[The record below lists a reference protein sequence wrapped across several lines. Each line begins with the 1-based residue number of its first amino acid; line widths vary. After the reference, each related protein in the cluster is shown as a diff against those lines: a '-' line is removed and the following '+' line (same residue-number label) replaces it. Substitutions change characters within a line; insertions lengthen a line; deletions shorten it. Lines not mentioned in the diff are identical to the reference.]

1 MAADYASAIIGLAGM
16 VAQALAHK
24 KAIKQEKQDT
34 RRDTSYDIAMENAA
48 SLGAPGA
55 RYQQQAHDAL
65 THNSR
70 LNRIPVDY
78 GASLGMLGH
87 SLAGAFDG
95 SGSDADAAL
104 AKPLP
109 NAQLDYTL
117 QLPGKTP
124 AQNPI
129 YPGGSSPS
137 VTGTVGAP
145 QIDLRAPNWNALKL
159 DEENYQ

>member
-24 KAIKQEKQDT
+24 KAIKQERQDT

-95 SGSDADAAL
+95 SSSGDAANGAL
-104 AKPLP
+104 SKPLP

-117 QLPGKTP
+117 TP
-124 AQNPI
+124 PDVGHPI

-137 VTGTVGAP
+137 VTGQVGAP
-145 QIDLRAPNWNALKL
+145 EIDLRAPNWNALKL
-159 DEENYQ
+159 DEEQYQ